1 MRRRPSGGTG
11 AEEAAMR
18 GRKGDSA
25 GVRARNPADRR
36 RDPPR
41 LGILPKLLGYQLRRT
56 QIAVFQNFSRA
67 MESLDVTPGR
77 FGVLEVIAANSG
89 LSQSELGALLG
100 IDRSTIV
107 AVIDR
112 LERDGLVRRLPA
124 PNDRRSHALQLSE
137 KGAVTLAL
145 LERRVAAH
153 ERDIASGLSAEERT
167 SLMSL
172 LARVAKE
179 A

>member
-1 MRRRPSGGTG
+1 
-11 AEEAAMR
+11 MR
-18 GRKGDSA
+18 GRKGESA
-25 GVRARNPADRR
+25 APSVRRPPAPR

-41 LGILPKLLGYQLRRT
+41 LGILPELLGYQLRRT

-67 MESLDVTPGR
+67 VEELDVTPGR

-124 PNDRRSHALQLSE
+124 PNDRRSHALKLSE

-167 SLMSL
+167 ILLSL
-172 LARVAKE
+172 LARVAKN

>member
-1 MRRRPSGGTG
+1 
-11 AEEAAMR
+11 MR
-18 GRKGDSA
+18 GRKGEPA
-25 GVRARNPADRR
+25 VPRARGAAGPR

-41 LGILPKLLGYQLRRT
+41 LGILPELLGYQLRRT

-67 MESLDVTPGR
+67 MESLDMTPGR

-100 IDRSTIV
+100 IDRSTVV

-124 PNDRRSHALQLSE
+124 PNDRRSHALKLSE
-137 KGAVTLAL
+137 QGAVTLAL

-153 ERDIASGLSAEERT
+153 ERDIASGLSAEERNT
-167 SLMSL
+167 LLTL
-172 LARVAKE
+172 LARVAKS

>member
-1 MRRRPSGGTG
+1 
-11 AEEAAMR
+11 MR
-18 GRKGDSA
+18 GRKDDLA
-25 GVRARNPADRR
+25 GFRVVRKTAGRHREPL
-36 RDPPR
+36 R
-41 LGILPKLLGYQLRRT
+41 LGILPELLGYQLRRT

-77 FGVLEVIAANSG
+77 FGVLVVIAANSG

-107 AVIDR
+107 GVIDR

-124 PNDRRSHALQLSE
+124 PNDRRSHALKLSE

-153 ERDIASGLSAEERT
+153 ERDIASDLSAEERT
-167 SLMSL
+167 TLMTL

>member
-1 MRRRPSGGTG
+1 MSETDLRGTPEPNRRGGCATSARSAQCSGAPPGDR

-18 GRKGDSA
+18 GRKDDLA
-25 GVRARNPADRR
+25 GFRVVRKTAGRHREPL
-36 RDPPR
+36 R
-41 LGILPKLLGYQLRRT
+41 LGILPELLGYQLRRT

-107 AVIDR
+107 GVIDR

-124 PNDRRSHALQLSE
+124 PNDRRSHALKL
-137 KGAVTLAL
+137 
-145 LERRVAAH
+145 
-153 ERDIASGLSAEERT
+153 
-167 SLMSL
+167 
-172 LARVAKE
+172 
-179 A
+179 

>member
-1 MRRRPSGGTG
+1 
-11 AEEAAMR
+11 MR
-18 GRKGDSA
+18 GRKDESA
-25 GVRARNPADRR
+25 APRARKTAAPR

-41 LGILPKLLGYQLRRT
+41 LGILPELLGYQLRRT

-67 MESLDVTPGR
+67 MEPLDVTPGR

-89 LSQSELGALLG
+89 LSQSELGGLLG

-112 LERDGLVRRLPA
+112 LERDGLVRRMPA
-124 PNDRRSHALQLSE
+124 PHDRRSHALKLSE

-153 ERDIASGLSAEERT
+153 EREIASGLSAEERKILQT
-167 SLMSL
+167 L
-172 LARVAKE
+172 LARVAKD